1 MRHPQFHRAESGK
14 ALRQKRKNRVRVTMQ
29 QSDFTNAPPE
39 TVLKSV
45 FGYNSF
51 RLLQKDIISN
61 VLAGRDTLAVM
72 PTGGG
77 KSLCYQIPALIFDGL
92 TVVVSP
98 LISLM
103 QDQVA
108 GLNAAGIN
116 AVFLNSTVDWETYVG
131 STHAMLRGE
140 TKIVY
145 VSPEGLATTRI
156 RDLLQDERITV
167 RCITIDE
174 AHCVSE
180 WGHDFRPDYLEIASI
195 RRLCPGAVCLALTA
209 TATKQVQRDIIGN
222 LRLENPAVL
231 VSSFDRANIYL
242 NVVQKQN
249 GLSQIVDCIRRHWGE
264 SGIIYCF
271 SRKQVDTL
279 TVQLEKLGYSVLNY
293 HAGLSD
299 AERADHQ
306 TKFIRDEVQLMVAT
320 LAFGMGID
328 KPNVRFVIH
337 YELPKSLEQ
346 YYQEIGRAGRDGLPS
361 EALLLYSAGDIRK
374 IRYFFDE
381 AADKEKSEQL
391 LQGMID
397 YATNRVCR
405 RKALLAY
412 FGETYRPATQQTAT
426 QSVLSTPD
434 VPPAGTCCDLCDL
447 GDIPLIDMTVPVQ
460 KLLSCIIRTNE
471 RFGAAYVIDVL
482 LGSRQKRILD
492 HHHDTLSTYGIGRE
506 LDRNQ
511 WFEVVNALLDAGY
524 LLKTDDYNV
533 LKLTET
539 GVTAL
544 RNRDEIKLAVSF
556 ARSGVGADSR
566 DLMANGGFV
575 PKNRTA
581 SSSNG
586 GLMFPKPVGKKSK
599 KQLSADYNARMADAL
614 SQNSDTAALIDALK
628 KWRRREASEQN
639 VPPYI
644 IFGDKTLYELVALRP
659 QTTADLLTISGI
671 GESKAARY
679 GESILRV
686 IAEY

>member
-1 MRHPQFHRAESGK
+1 MTQ
-14 ALRQKRKNRVRVTMQ
+14 
-29 QSDFTNAPPE
+29 DFTASAPE

-45 FGYNSF
+45 FGYDSF
-51 RLLQKDIISN
+51 RLLQKDIITH
-61 VLAGRDTLAVM
+61 VLSGRDTLAVM

-108 GLNAAGIN
+108 SLNATGIN
-116 AVFLNSTVDWETYVG
+116 AVFLNSTVEWEDYVD
-131 STHAMLRGE
+131 SMNAIRRGE

-145 VSPEGLATTRI
+145 VSPEGLVTARI
-156 RDLLQDERITV
+156 RDLLHDERITV

-195 RRLCPGAVCLALTA
+195 RKQFPNAVCLALTA
-209 TATKQVQRDIIGN
+209 TATRQVRDDIVRN
-222 LRLENPAVL
+222 LGLQNPAIL

-242 NVVQKQN
+242 QVAPKTSAI
-249 GLSQIVDCIRRHWGE
+249 SQIVDCIRRHWGE

-279 TVQLEKLGYSVLNY
+279 TAQLEKLGYSVLNY

-299 AERADHQ
+299 EERSDHQ
-306 TKFIRDEVQLMVAT
+306 TKFIRDEVQIMVAT

-337 YELPKSLEQ
+337 HELPKSLEQ

-361 EALLLYSAGDIRK
+361 EALLLYSAGDIHK

-397 YATNRVCR
+397 YATSRTCR
-405 RKALLAY
+405 RKTLLGY
-412 FGETYRPATQQTAT
+412 FGERFTPM
-426 QSVLSTPD
+426 SVQAGGK
-434 VPPAGTCCDLCDL
+434 AGTCCDICDL
-447 GDIPLIDMTVPVQ
+447 GDMPLTDLTVPAQ
-460 KLLSCIIRTNE
+460 KLMSCIIRTHS
-471 RFGAAYVIDVL
+471 RFGASYVIDVL
-482 LGSRQKRILD
+482 LGSRQKRILEN
-492 HHHDTLSTYGIGRE
+492 HHDEISTYGIGRSLSRDE
-506 LDRNQ
+506 
-511 WFEVVNALLDAGY
+511 WFEVVTALLEQDY
-524 LLKTDDYNV
+524 LFKTEDYGV
-533 LKLTET
+533 LQITTK
-539 GVTAL
+539 GSAAL
-544 RNRDEIKLAVSF
+544 RNREPIRLAVAF
-556 ARSGVGADSR
+556 ARSVPAD
-566 DLMANGGFV
+566 DLAADGMFVPKARSASGANGGM
-575 PKNRTA
+575 
-581 SSSNG
+581 
-586 GLMFPKPVGKKSK
+586 LFPKPVGKKSK
-599 KQLSADYNARMADAL
+599 KHLAADYNRKVADSL
-614 SQNSDTAALIDALK
+614 SESDENRALIDALK
-628 KWRRREASEQN
+628 KWRRKEAAEQN

-659 QTTADLLTISGI
+659 QTTDDLLMVTGI
-671 GESKAARY
+671 GESKAERF
-679 GESILRV
+679 GEAILRV
-686 IAEY
+686 IGEQG